1 MNSLEGQTFAGF
13 AIIRKLGEGGMGAVY
28 LARQAVLNRP
38 VALKLMAES
47 LSKDPEFVARFQREA
62 ATAANLAHPNIV
74 QVYQAGEQDGVHF
87 IAMEYV
93 EGETLRDHIE
103 RQGRLEPTEAIAVP
117 VHIAQALQYAWNKTK
132 LIHRDIKPDNIFLST
147 SGEVKLGDL
156 GLAKRADISTELT
169 RSGVMMGSP
178 HYISPEQ
185 AKAKKDVD
193 LRADIYSLGCTLFHM
208 LTGRTPY
215 EGEDALA
222 IMNQHVNGPPTG
234 IFNVWPECPVALG
247 RLVGKMTAKQRH
259 ERHQSYEELLEELMA
274 VHEKLKQSSVPAAV
288 SPPVPSQ
295 AGPA

>member
-1 MNSLEGQTFAGF
+1 MTELEGQTFAGF
-13 AIIRKLGEGGMGAVY
+13 AVTKLLGEGGMGSVF

-47 LSKDPEFVARFQREA
+47 LGKDPEFVARFQREA

-74 QVYQAGEQDGVHF
+74 QVYQAGEHEGTHF

-93 EGETLRDHIE
+93 EGETLRHHIE
-103 RQGRLEPTEAIAVP
+103 RQGRLDPTEAVAVTIY
-117 VHIAQALQYAWNKTK
+117 IAQALQYAWNKTK
-132 LIHRDIKPDNIFLST
+132 LIHRDIKPDNVFLST

-169 RSGVMMGSP
+169 RTGVMMGSP

-215 EGEDALA
+215 EGNDALA
-222 IMNQHVNGPPTG
+222 IMNQHVNGPPTA
-234 IFNVWPECPVALG
+234 IFSVWPTCPVPLG
-247 RLVGKMTAKQRH
+247 RLVGKMTAKLPH
-259 ERHQSYEELLEELMA
+259 ERHQSYEE
-274 VHEKLKQSSVPAAV
+274 
-288 SPPVPSQ
+288 
-295 AGPA
+295 